1 LFPAILQSQLDLFK
15 KHNLVALAV
24 WPGKAPA
31 GWVQNVA
38 PSFAGLQSLPST
50 GLTRSTLRALWAN
63 KAISTEICV
72 ICTLAWG
79 EMSVRNARKL
89 VPTMANWLP
98 LCDEIRQGKH
108 NRKSAFTAFS
118 KLKAAKKMP
127 GMGPAY
133 FTKIIFFADPKGD
146 GYILDQWT
154 ARSAHM
160 LTGQSKWPA
169 ITLNHETRE
178 DAKTRPE
185 ALRLRVVD
193 RVTADHYEDYCS
205 MVEHIGATLTIHP
218 HVVEERLFS
227 AGGHNPHPW
236 RDHIMTAWAVGLNPL
251 YK

>member
-1 LFPAILQSQLDLFK
+1 MFPTILQNQLDLFQ
-15 KHNLVALAV
+15 KHNQVALAT

-31 GWVQNVA
+31 GWAQNVA
-38 PSFAGLQSLPST
+38 PSMDGLDQLPCT
-50 GLTRSTLRALWAN
+50 GFTRQTLRALWAN
-63 KAISTEICV
+63 MAISTEICV

-108 NRKSAFTAFS
+108 SRKSAFNAFS
-118 KLKAAKKMP
+118 KLKASRKMP

-154 ARSAHM
+154 ARSAHL

-169 ITLNHETRE
+169 ILVNAETRE
-178 DAKTRPE
+178 NAKSRPE
-185 ALRLRVVD
+185 ALRVRVVD
-193 RVTADHYEDYCS
+193 RVTADHYEDYCE
-205 MVEHIGATLTIHP
+205 MVEHIGAVQGIHP

-227 AGGHNPHPW
+227 AGGHSPHPW
-236 RDHIMTAWAVGLNPL
+236 RHHVMTGWVSGLAPL